1 VRKREEGVFFFCSP
15 FLLLPF
21 SSAFAHSPPLP
32 IQTTTSYLGDKK
44 GRKSMYLLTL
54 IIMITATIGQ
64 ASSASAVRGFSFAVW
79 LVIWRFM
86 LGFGIGGDYPVSLSL
101 RKRETRERGT

>member
-1 VRKREEGVFFFCSP
+1 
-15 FLLLPF
+15 
-21 SSAFAHSPPLP
+21 
-32 IQTTTSYLGDKK
+32 
-44 GRKSMYLLTL
+44 MYLLTL

-101 RKRETRERGT
+101 RKSETRERDMTERERERRKARARDE

>member
-1 VRKREEGVFFFCSP
+1 MS
-15 FLLLPF
+15 
-21 SSAFAHSPPLP
+21 
-32 IQTTTSYLGDKK
+32 
-44 GRKSMYLLTL
+44 LLTL